1 MSGRT
6 EGGASPDHSRFVS
19 AKLMILQRFL
29 MRLLTMAITLFG
41 VAVVVF
47 VVIRVAPGDPIAMML
62 PPGATQDDIDRLR
75 ALYGL
80 DKTLVEQFFIWLS
93 GVLQGDFGTSISLRQ
108 DVLGLVFNRLPATL
122 ELAIVALLLALAIG
136 GPLAIIGARRRGTA
150 VEASIDVA
158 NGAALSIP
166 DFLWGLVL
174 ILLFG
179 VLWPIFEIS
188 GRVSP
193 RLELPFVTQFY
204 LVESLLRL
212 RFDLTRD
219 LLGHMI
225 MPAVALALPLAA
237 IIAQLLKQSL
247 KEVLDL
253 DYVVIARVKG
263 FSEFQVILREALKNA
278 ALPTLTLVGVQ
289 FTFLIGGTVI
299 VERLF
304 SYEGLGNMAID
315 AVINRD
321 LPLIQGIVLVF
332 ALLFVLINLAV
343 DMTYA
348 LLNPRLRH
356 A

>member
-1 MSGRT
+1 
-6 EGGASPDHSRFVS
+6 
-19 AKLMILQRFL
+19 MIIQRFL
-29 MRLLTMAITLFG
+29 VRLATMIVTLFG
-41 VAVVVF
+41 VSVVVF
-47 VVIRVAPGDPIAMML
+47 VIIRVAPGDPIAMML
-62 PPGATQDDIDRLR
+62 PPGAGQADIDRLR

-80 DKTLVEQFFIWLS
+80 DKSLFEQYLIWLA
-93 GVLQGDFGTSISLRQ
+93 GVLRGDFGTSISLRQ
-108 DVLGLVFNRLPATL
+108 EVLGLVLGRLPATL
-122 ELAIVALLLALAIG
+122 ELSLFALFLALAIG
-136 GPLAIIGARRRGTA
+136 GPLAVIGAREQGTA
-150 VEASIDVA
+150 IEAGIDVA

-179 VLWPIFEIS
+179 VLAPVFHIS

-193 RLELPFVTQFY
+193 QIDLPFSSQFY
-204 LVESLLRL
+204 LFESILRL
-212 RFDLTRD
+212 RFDLTAD
-219 LLGHMI
+219 LVGHMFL
-225 MPAVALALPLAA
+225 PALALALPLAA
-237 IIAQLLKQSL
+237 IIASLLKQSL
-247 KEVLDL
+247 KEVMTL
-253 DYVVIARVKG
+253 DYVVLARVKG
-263 FSEFQVILREALKNA
+263 FSETQVILREALKNA

-332 ALLFVLINLAV
+332 ALIFVLINLAV
-343 DMTYA
+343 DMMYA

-356 A
+356 G

>member
-1 MSGRT
+1 M
-6 EGGASPDHSRFVS
+6 
-19 AKLMILQRFL
+19 LLLQRFL
-29 MRLLTMAITLFG
+29 IRLLTMAITLFG

-62 PPGATQDDIDRLR
+62 PPGAGQADIDRLR

-80 DKTLVEQFFIWLS
+80 DKS
-93 GVLQGDFGTSISLRQ
+93 
-108 DVLGLVFNRLPATL
+108 
-122 ELAIVALLLALAIG
+122 LLAAVLHLAGRRRAWRFRHLDLAAAGCARPGARTACRRRWSSASSRCSSRVAIG
-136 GPLAIIGARRRGTA
+136 GPLAIIGARERGTA
-150 VEASIDVA
+150 VEAGIDVA

-179 VLWPIFEIS
+179 VLVPVFEIS

-193 RLELPFVTQFY
+193 RLDLPFVTQFY
-204 LVESLLRL
+204 LFESILRL

-219 LLGHMI
+219 LLSHMF
-225 MPAVALALPLAA
+225 MPALALALPLAA
-237 IIAQLLKQSL
+237 IISQLLKQSL
-247 KEVLDL
+247 KELLDL
-253 DYVVIARVKG
+253 DYVVLARVKG
-263 FSEFQVILREALKNA
+263 FSETQVILREALKNA
-278 ALPTLTLVGVQ
+278 ALPTLTLIGVQ

-356 A
+356 G

>member
-1 MSGRT
+1 
-6 EGGASPDHSRFVS
+6 
-19 AKLMILQRFL
+19 MIVQRL
-29 MRLLTMAITLFG
+29 LIRLLTMAVTLFG
-41 VAVVVF
+41 VAVIVF
-47 VVIRVAPGDPIAMML
+47 VLIRVAPGDPIAMML
-62 PPGATQDDIDRLR
+62 PPGATDADIERLK

-80 DKTLVEQFFIWLS
+80 DKSLVEQFFIWLS
-93 GVLQGDFGTSISLRQ
+93 GVAHGDFGTSISLRQ
-108 DVLGLVFNRLPATL
+108 DVLSLVLGRLPATL
-122 ELAIVALLLALAIG
+122 ELSIVALLMALLIG
-136 GPLAIIGARRRGTA
+136 VPLAVLGTRERGTA
-150 VEASIDVA
+150 VEAGIDVA

-166 DFLWGLVL
+166 DFLWGLIL

-179 VLWPIFEIS
+179 VLVPVFDIS

-193 RLELPFVTQFY
+193 QLDLPFTTQFY
-204 LVESLLRL
+204 LAESILRL

-219 LLGHMI
+219 LIGHML
-225 MPAVALALPLAA
+225 MPALALALPLAA
-237 IIAQLLKQSL
+237 IISHLLKHSL
-247 KEVLDL
+247 KEVMDL
-253 DYVVIARVKG
+253 DYVVLARVKG
-263 FSEFQVILREALKNA
+263 FSETQVILREALKNA

-356 A
+356 G

>member
-1 MSGRT
+1 
-6 EGGASPDHSRFVS
+6 
-19 AKLMILQRFL
+19 MILQRLFI
-29 MRLLTMAITLFG
+29 RLLTMAVTLFG
-41 VAVVVF
+41 VAVIVF
-47 VVIRVAPGDPIAMML
+47 VLIRVAPGDPIAMML
-62 PPGATQDDIDRLR
+62 PPGATDADIDRLR

-80 DKTLVEQFFIWLS
+80 DKSLIEQFFIWLS
-93 GVLQGDFGTSISLRQ
+93 GIANGDFGTSISLRQ
-108 DVLGLVFNRLPATL
+108 DVLGLVLGRLPATL
-122 ELAIVALLLALAIG
+122 ELSITALFIALLIG
-136 GPLAIIGARRRGTA
+136 VPLAVLGTRERGTA
-150 VEASIDVA
+150 VEAGIDVA

-166 DFLWGLVL
+166 DFLWGLIL

-179 VLWPIFEIS
+179 VLVPVFDIS

-193 RLELPFVTQFY
+193 QLDLPFVTQFY
-204 LVESLLRL
+204 LFESIFRL
-212 RFDLTRD
+212 RFDLTCD
-219 LLGHMI
+219 LLAHML
-225 MPAVALALPLAA
+225 MPALALALPLAA
-237 IIAQLLKQSL
+237 IISHLLKHSL
-247 KEVLDL
+247 KEVMDL
-253 DYVVIARVKG
+253 DYVVLARVKG
-263 FSEFQVILREALKNA
+263 FSETQVILREALKNA
-278 ALPTLTLVGVQ
+278 ALPTLTLIGVQ

-356 A
+356 G

>member
-1 MSGRT
+1 
-6 EGGASPDHSRFVS
+6 
-19 AKLMILQRFL
+19 MILQRFL
-29 MRLLTMAITLFG
+29 TRLLTMAVTLFG

-47 VVIRVAPGDPIAMML
+47 VVIRIAPGDPIAMML
-62 PPGATQDDIDRLR
+62 PPGASQADIDRLR

-80 DKTLVEQFFIWLS
+80 DKGIVEQFFIWLT
-93 GVLQGDFGTSISLRQ
+93 GVLHGDFGTSISLRQ
-108 DVLGLVFNRLPATL
+108 DVLSLVLNRLPATL
-122 ELAIVALLLALAIG
+122 ELSIVALLIAVAVGGVLAVV
-136 GPLAIIGARRRGTA
+136 GARERGTA
-150 VEASIDVA
+150 VEAGIDVA

-166 DFLWGLVL
+166 DFLWGLAF
-174 ILLFG
+174 ILVFG
-179 VLWPIFEIS
+179 VLWPVFEIS

-204 LVESLLRL
+204 LFESIFRL
-212 RFDLTRD
+212 RFDLTKD
-219 LLGHMI
+219 LLSHMF
-225 MPAVALALPLAA
+225 MPALALALPLAA

-247 KEVLDL
+247 KELLSL
-253 DYVVIARVKG
+253 DYVVLARVKG
-263 FSEFQVILREALKNA
+263 FSETQVILREALKNA

-343 DMTYA
+343 DMLYA
-348 LLNPRLRH
+348 VLNPRLRH
-356 A
+356 G